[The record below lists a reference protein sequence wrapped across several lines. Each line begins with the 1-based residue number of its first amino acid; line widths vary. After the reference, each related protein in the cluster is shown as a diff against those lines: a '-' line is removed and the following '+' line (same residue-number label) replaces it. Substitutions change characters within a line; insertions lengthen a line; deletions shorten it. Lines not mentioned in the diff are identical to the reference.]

1 MYGDAT
7 GLARRFMPWMALKP
21 APNPRYASAVHD
33 DETRAWLALSLC
45 AAGRP
50 DDWLALARACGGAL
64 AAVHA
69 ADETLK
75 AHGASDAAIAAM
87 RSAWQTTSLRA
98 LERSRRLGLEV
109 TALESPGYP
118 ASLAR
123 LSDPPLVLFWRG
135 AAPSSLAPALAVVG
149 ARRCSG
155 YGERTATRIGREVA
169 EAGVTVV
176 SGLARGIDAAA
187 HRGALETGR
196 TAAVLAG
203 GLDRVYPGEHRSLAE
218 RIVEAG
224 GSMISE
230 QPPGVSPLP
239 WLFPFRNR
247 IITGLAAATVVVE
260 AASRSGSLASARH
273 ALDQGRDVFAVPG
286 PIDSALSE
294 GTNRLLSQG
303 AAPFRKTTD
312 LGGVPGLASMVK
324 KSTRKPLEQLRKL
337 VARLPPEQAAILA
350 AAGSGDVTPDQIS
363 EATAL
368 DGTRVLALLTALE
381 LDGLLLRVDHG
392 RFRALAR
399 GA

>member
-1 MYGDAT
+1 V
-7 GLARRFMPWMALKP
+7 
-21 APNPRYASAVHD
+21 VHN
-33 DETRAWLALSLC
+33 DETRAWLSLALC

-50 DDWLALARACGGAL
+50 DDWLALARACGGAP
-64 AAVHA
+64 AVVGA
-69 ADETLK
+69 SDETLRS
-75 AHGASDAAIAAM
+75 HGASDAAIAVLRA
-87 RSAWQTTSLRA
+87 AWETRSLRV
-98 LERSRRLGLEV
+98 LERSARLGLEV
-109 TALESPGYP
+109 AALESPAYP
-118 ASLAR
+118 ESLAR

-135 AAPSSLAPALAVVG
+135 AGPSSLAPAVAVVG
-149 ARRCSG
+149 ARRCSN

-187 HRGALETGR
+187 HWGALETGR

-224 GSMISE
+224 GSVMSE
-230 QPPGVSPLP
+230 QPPGVSPHP

-247 IITGLAAATVVVE
+247 IITGLASATVVVE
-260 AASRSGSLASARH
+260 AAARSGSLASARH
-273 ALDQGRDVFAVPG
+273 ALDQGREVFAVPG

-312 LGGVPGLASMVK
+312 LGGVPGLSVMAK
-324 KSTRKPLEQLRKL
+324 KRTRNHSEKMKKLIEQLT
-337 VARLPPEQAAILA
+337 PDQAAILA
-350 AAGSGDVTPDQIS
+350 AVGRDDVTPDQIS

-392 RFRALAR
+392 RFRALVR